1 MHYYYADGEKEN
13 MHILWV
19 IIIGALAGF
28 IAKLLSPSPNNP
40 QGFIL
45 TTLLGI
51 VGSFVASF
59 LGQAIGLYGP
69 DQGAGFIGAIV
80 GAVIVLAIWH
90 LIERQRQPY

>member
-1 MHYYYADGEKEN
+1 

-28 IAKLLSPSPNNP
+28 IAKLISPSPNNP

-45 TTLLGI
+45 TTVLGI
-51 VGSFVASF
+51 VGSIVASF
-59 LGQAIGLYGP
+59 LGQAVGLYGP
-69 DQGAGFIGAIV
+69 DENAGFIGAIV

-90 LIERQRQPY
+90 WFDRRRRIGP